1 MSLSDI
7 GSYAS
12 IISFIFSLITLILL
26 FYIKKQFLF
35 KSTLDKNTAELKK
48 LSSDISSLLDSYENN
63 MTELDE
69 KFRIIDVKFRFLEKS
84 ANGNLLKDIKDA
96 RNKIMLYYKKPFFSK
111 KIYKSIQAA
120 RDIKISISIIIEE
133 LNHIKTEIKV
143 GNK

>member
-96 RNKIMLYYKKPFFSK
+96 RNKIMLYYYS
-111 KIYKSIQAA
+111 
-120 RDIKISISIIIEE
+120 
-133 LNHIKTEIKV
+133 
-143 GNK
+143 